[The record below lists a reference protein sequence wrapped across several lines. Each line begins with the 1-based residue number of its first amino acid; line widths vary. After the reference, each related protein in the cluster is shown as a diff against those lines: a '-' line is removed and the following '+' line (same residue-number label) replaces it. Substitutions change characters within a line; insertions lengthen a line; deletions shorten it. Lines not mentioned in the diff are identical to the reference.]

1 MQVELSIDRKKNLP
15 EGAEPAL
22 EKELLR
28 RISASYS
35 DCSLRI
41 RRGSMDGLSV
51 TGCEKADRV
60 RIEEI
65 LQETWE
71 SADDWFC

>member
-1 MQVELSIDRKKNLP
+1 M
-15 EGAEPAL
+15 PAL

-28 RISASYS
+28 RL
-35 DCSLRI
+35 DQNFNNCSLVI
-41 RRGSMDGLSV
+41 RRTGSDGLTV
-51 TGCEKADRV
+51 FGGMGGDTK

-65 LQETWE
+65 LQDTRE